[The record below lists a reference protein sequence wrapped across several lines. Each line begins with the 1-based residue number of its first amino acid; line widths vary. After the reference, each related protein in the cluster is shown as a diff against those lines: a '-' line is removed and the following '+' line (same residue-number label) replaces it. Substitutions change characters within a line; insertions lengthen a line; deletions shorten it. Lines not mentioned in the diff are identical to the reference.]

1 MRLHSPKTGLEYMQ
15 EAARRDHRDGIT
27 GLVSSLVGAG
37 RSGRKAHDDVTYVCM
52 YVCMCVNIHIAVNK
66 LRDSSAKM
74 AAKRQHFRVKVRTFG
89 RFRYGECEEGRIE

>member
-37 RSGRKAHDDVTYVCM
+37 RSWRKAHDDVCIYGHMYVCM
-52 YVCMCVNIHIAVNK
+52 YVFMY
-66 LRDSSAKM
+66 
-74 AAKRQHFRVKVRTFG
+74 VREYTYS
-89 RFRYGECEEGRIE
+89 RK

>member
-52 YVCMCVNIHIAVNK
+52 YVCA
-66 LRDSSAKM
+66 
-74 AAKRQHFRVKVRTFG
+74 
-89 RFRYGECEEGRIE
+89 